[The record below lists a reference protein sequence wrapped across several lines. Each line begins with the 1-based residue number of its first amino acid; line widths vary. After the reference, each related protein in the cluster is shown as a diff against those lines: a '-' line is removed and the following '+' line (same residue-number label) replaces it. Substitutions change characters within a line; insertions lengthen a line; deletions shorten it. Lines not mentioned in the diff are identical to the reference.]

1 MTVPSPQPTARVR
14 SSTSDTIT
22 ALVVDDD
29 QAYRERVASVLEGD
43 DLTIQTAASI
53 PETVASLD
61 DVDCLVS
68 DPAAVRNESVDEFL
82 DRVAGRPS
90 ELSVLFL
97 LDRVDESATVVDAV
111 TSYRWVDCLVK
122 GDSTAAVERLGQ
134 RVHTLV
140 ERRQLETLSERSFAS
155 IELARDAIAIVGP
168 DGDVDFA
175 NRSFAMQFGYD
186 RDAIIGRPWQTLF
199 TDDSVERLETAAIP
213 TVVDGWRWTGTCTG
227 RRKTGTTV
235 TVNVRLGGP
244 DDGSLVFVVDT
255 ATNDGDGA
263 TN

>member
-1 MTVPSPQPTARVR
+1 MTIPSPQPTARVR
-14 SSTSDTIT
+14 PSATDSIT
-22 ALVVDDD
+22 VLVIDDD
-29 QAYRERVASVLEGD
+29 RAYREQVASVLEDD

-61 DVDCLVS
+61 DIDCLVS
-68 DPAAVRNESVDEFL
+68 DPAATRSETIDEFL
-82 DRVAGRPS
+82 ECVADQPS
-90 ELSVLFL
+90 ELPVLFL

-134 RVHTLV
+134 RICTLV

-155 IELARDAIAIVGP
+155 IELARDAIAIVDP
-168 DGDVDFA
+168 DGDVEFA

-186 RDAIIGRPWQTLF
+186 RDAIIGQPWQTLF

-213 TVVDGWRWTGTCTG
+213 TVADGWRWTGTCTG
-227 RRKTGTTV
+227 RRKTGATI